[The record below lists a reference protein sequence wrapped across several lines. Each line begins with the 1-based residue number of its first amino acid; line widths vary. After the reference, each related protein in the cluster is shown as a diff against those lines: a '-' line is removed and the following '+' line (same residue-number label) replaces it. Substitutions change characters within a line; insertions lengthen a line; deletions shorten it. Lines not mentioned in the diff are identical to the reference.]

1 MIFFNFA
8 IFRKMANKAKSSKHS
23 SPSTRV
29 SFSSLSSKEAK
40 EMVKKVRNKYR
51 QRMDDIEQWEEKVE
65 KKKRGIAEQKIWIE
79 DWMRRREN
87 FEKLLI
93 RKKGGKIF
101 SKMKQELKKLK
112 TEMEQMQDEIL
123 RETANISQ

>member
-1 MIFFNFA
+1 
-8 IFRKMANKAKSSKHS
+8 
-23 SPSTRV
+23 
-29 SFSSLSSKEAK
+29 
-40 EMVKKVRNKYR
+40 MVKKVRNKYR